1 MKSPTEVKQEV
12 RSKDVTGYFNN
23 IVRELRIEDRSAS
36 NSLFVSKDMTWWF
49 VFHFEKRPFF
59 ILFCFLGFF
68 ENSNAKNVRKALY
81 LLCFALNV
89 VINTNCLMKFDSNAS
104 NMQIWFDKGGFVW
117 WKVCS
122 RTNFIKQ
129 RQLWYFF
136 FFSKFF
142 EIMVHLKFIKHF
154 IKHASLM
161 IFYEVFDAFSSACSS
176 EPFSQT
182 GPVLA
187 KRLNVCC
194 WFESCCS
201 HLNFRYHACFDQG
214 APWHSASYRV

>member
-1 MKSPTEVKQEV
+1 MCVKRHDLMVCLSLREKTIFYFVLFFGLFRKFECQK
-12 RSKDVTGYFNN
+12 RSKGTLSFMFCTQ
-23 IVRELRIEDRSAS
+23 RSD
-36 NSLFVSKDMTWWF
+36 KY
-49 VFHFEKRPFF
+49 K
-59 ILFCFLGFF
+59 
-68 ENSNAKNVRKALY
+68 
-81 LLCFALNV
+81 
-89 VINTNCLMKFDSNAS
+89 LMKFDSNAS

-214 APWHSASYRV
+214 VPWHSASYRV